1 MIIGITG
8 SFGAG
13 KGAVVDYLVKTKEFT
28 HYSASGYITEEIK
41 KRGLPVDRDSMIA
54 VGNDLRAK
62 HGPSHIV
69 EVLFERARDKGG
81 DAVIEAL
88 RAVGEVRKLKE
99 LGAFII
105 GVDADPKI
113 RYERS
118 VKRGSEKDQ
127 VSFEKW
133 QVQEKEESNTNDPTK
148 QNIFGAL
155 TQSDYVIENNGT
167 MEELQKEV
175 DKFLE
180 AYADK

>member
-1 MIIGITG
+1 MIVGITG

-13 KGAVVDYLVKTKEFT
+13 KGAVVDYLVKEKGFT

-69 EVLFERARDKGG
+69 EVLFERAKQKGG
-81 DAVIEAL
+81 DSVIEAL
-88 RAVGEVRKLKE
+88 RAVGEVKKLKE
-99 LGAFII
+99 LGAVIL
-105 GVDADPKI
+105 GVDADPEI
-113 RYERS
+113 RYKHS
-118 VKRGSEKDQ
+118 LKRGSEKDQ
-127 VSFEKW
+127 VSFDKW
-133 QVQEKEESNTNDPTK
+133 QAQEKEESNTEDPTK

-167 MEELQKEV
+167 MDELRGKV
-175 DKFLE
+175 DEFLKD
-180 AYADK
+180 YGDK

>member
-1 MIIGITG
+1 MIVGITG

-13 KGAVVDYLVKTKEFT
+13 KGAVVDYLVKTKGFT

-54 VGNDLRAK
+54 VGNDLRMQ

-69 EVLFERARDKGG
+69 EVLFERAKDKGG
-81 DAVIEAL
+81 NAVIEAL

-105 GVDADPKI
+105 GVDADPKT
-113 RYERS
+113 RYQRS
-118 VKRGSEKDQ
+118 VKRGSEKDR

-133 QVQEKEESNTNDPTK
+133 QAQEKEESNTEDPTK

-155 TQSDYVIENNGT
+155 KESDYIIKNNGT
-167 MEELQKEV
+167 MEELQERI
-175 DKFLE
+175 DKFLKE
-180 AYADK
+180 HADK